1 MGKIILFQQEAY
13 KPDDGTRVVKIL
25 GCEYKLLESEILDW
39 LGLFGDVI
47 TEISEEP
54 YGETDDTT
62 LPPVGNG
69 NYLVT
74 IRLKKDLPNYLPIYG
89 RKICLEYKGVR
100 KQCNACFGFHLRKF
114 CKYERMGMEEFTDK
128 FRILHPNLPEPFYFI
143 RLMLLVIIMNS

>member
-54 YGETDDTT
+54 CIIT
-62 LPPVGNG
+62 
-69 NYLVT
+69 
-74 IRLKKDLPNYLPIYG
+74 
-89 RKICLEYKGVR
+89 
-100 KQCNACFGFHLRKF
+100 
-114 CKYERMGMEEFTDK
+114 
-128 FRILHPNLPEPFYFI
+128 NLPTI
-143 RLMLLVIIMNS
+143 NC